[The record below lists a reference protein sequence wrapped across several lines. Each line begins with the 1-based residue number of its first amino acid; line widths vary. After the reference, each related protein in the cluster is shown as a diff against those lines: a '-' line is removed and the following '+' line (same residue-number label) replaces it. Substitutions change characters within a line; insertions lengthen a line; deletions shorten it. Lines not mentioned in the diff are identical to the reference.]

1 MIYEVRTY
9 QLKPGTVPECEK
21 RFAEV
26 VAHREK
32 YSPLAAFWH
41 TELGP
46 LNQII
51 HVWPYENLQQRTELR
66 AQAMKDP
73 NWPPKVGEFIES
85 MESEIFIPAPF
96 MEPLGDKKLGPVYE
110 MRSYM
115 YQPGA
120 MPEVLKRWTDAVPQR
135 VQLSPLAACWYSEIG
150 GLNKFV
156 HVWAYKDLAE
166 RGRIRAESMKLPTWP
181 PKTLEFLVSQANKIL
196 LPAAFSRMQ

>member
-26 VAHREK
+26 LVHREK

-41 TELGP
+41 SEIGP

-51 HVWPYENLQQRTELR
+51 HVWPYENLQQRTEAR

-73 NWPPKVGEFIES
+73 NWPPKIGEFIES

-96 MEPLGDKKLGPVYE
+96 MEPLGEKKLGPVYE

-115 YQPGA
+115 YRPGA
-120 MPEVLKRWTDAVPQR
+120 MPEVLKRWADAVPQR

-166 RGRIRAESMKLPTWP
+166 RSRIRAESMKLPAWP
-181 PKTLEFLVSQANKIL
+181 PKTLEFLVSQSNKIL